1 MVHKVFYFQLLR
13 VIFSQKFEPQAAT
26 GDKKFIFECKT
37 GNIFP

>member
-13 VIFSQKFEPQAAT
+13 VIFSQKFEPQVAT
-26 GDKKFIFECKT
+26 GDNKFISECQM